1 MTPSRTAVAAIITT
15 LILTGGTAT
24 THPASA
30 SDAQGDSISLASV
43 KRAKPPPSAHM
54 DNHRA
59 ATFANSPSNLSSS
72 NDERGG
78 TYQPP
83 TPSKKQ
89 PDRNETNSPIKV
101 KNAPKK
107 KKVEVKSDSCTDM
120 GVEQCAAART
130 WCMTGAGGRDAYRPP
145 TITWVRVDGGTWQY
159 AGLSCGPPTSVEFPG
174 ASGPVDV
181 EIEAPPVPTLGQI
194 QRAFRSLPFS
204 KPSVTIQPKGQRT
217 AKNLK
222 TFYAAQWPDDDDLQ
236 PGEIS
241 KPVKLL
247 SWNVE
252 FKVAAK
258 DYRYDYGDG
267 STSGW
272 TTSTGGTYPD
282 GDITHT
288 YSETGDVEVKVDAR
302 LTGQYRV
309 NGGEWQDIATV
320 ADLQDEPSFT
330 LEVRGTKTTLVD
342 N

>member
-1 MTPSRTAVAAIITT
+1 MPPWVIRPDPPSRPGKAPKTATGSDGVTGPGS
-15 LILTGGTAT
+15 GGT
-24 THPASA
+24 P
-30 SDAQGDSISLASV
+30 
-43 KRAKPPPSAHM
+43 R
-54 DNHRA
+54 
-59 ATFANSPSNLSSS
+59 
-72 NDERGG
+72 
-78 TYQPP
+78 
-83 TPSKKQ
+83 
-89 PDRNETNSPIKV
+89 V

-130 WCMTGAGGRDAYRPP
+130 GCMTGAGGRDAYRPP

-159 AGLSCGPPTSVEFPG
+159 AGLSCGPPTSVEVPG

-267 STSGW
+267 SNSGW

-288 YSETGDVEVKVDAR
+288 YSESGDVEVKVDAR